1 MVWINHHRLF
11 NHIKRSDTGLLLLN
25 LLLLLVIVFI
35 PFPTALLAQQYTA
48 YPDQHLAALIFS
60 GTYVILAC
68 CFYLLWNYASYRNR
82 LLGKETDSRAVAA
95 ISRQYMF
102 GPLLYLITFGV
113 AFINVPVCIILNF
126 ILALFFALPGRSLRL
141 LPKEDENKEWNSDE
155 TWRNTHAW
163 RSVGDRNCSFY
174 PNRRGQEIP
183 ALVREEYYGN

>member
-1 MVWINHHRLF
+1 MF

-141 LPKEDENKEWNSDE
+141 LPKEDENKEDGNGGPRPRQTDFHPCR
-155 TWRNTHAW
+155 RNPQRQKEQIRHLLAG
-163 RSVGDRNCSFY
+163 V
-174 PNRRGQEIP
+174 P
-183 ALVREEYYGN
+183 AC